1 MVSSSDMAYNCGPSL
16 LDDLDTALRAKRR
29 WRMAFLALRV
39 VRVMLEL
46 PKEIVSRAKK
56 YGDVEIDH
64 NSFVSDVDDH
74 EDAGLAETVKEK
86 NLAAAKRY
94 LHSNSK
100 PNIFIR
106 RMIST
111 TKLNFQ
117 HAFPVDLNI
126 KLI

>member
-1 MVSSSDMAYNCGPSL
+1 
-16 LDDLDTALRAKRR
+16 
-29 WRMAFLALRV
+29 MAFLALRV
-39 VRVMLEL
+39 VRVMLER
-46 PKEIVSRAKK
+46 PREIVSNH
-56 YGDVEIDH
+56 Y
-64 NSFVSDVDDH
+64 SLVSDVDDH

-117 HAFPVDLNI
+117 HAFPIDLNI